1 MADLTGRALDAAV
14 AERVM
19 GWRVQPNA
27 WDSRSCDERTP
38 RYDYGVVEADR
49 GVRGGVPR
57 FSTSHDAVATVRAEI
72 ERRGLRGHFVYALAK
87 QFGFSFEIEPF
98 DEIAVWI
105 FLNATPEQQCR
116 AALAAVGA
124 HNA

>member
-72 ERRGLRGHFVYALAK
+72 ERRGLEPKFVRQL
-87 QFGFSFEIEPF
+87 
-98 DEIAVWI
+98 IAMVGYSDRTTWRI
-105 FLNATPEQQCR
+105 LNASPEQQSR
-116 AALAAVGA
+116 AALKAVEGA
-124 HNA
+124 NA